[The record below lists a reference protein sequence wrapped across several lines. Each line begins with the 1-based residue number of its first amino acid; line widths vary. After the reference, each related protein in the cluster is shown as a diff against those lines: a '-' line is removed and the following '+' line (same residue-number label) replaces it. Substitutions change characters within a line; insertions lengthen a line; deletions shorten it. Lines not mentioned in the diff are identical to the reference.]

1 MCGFQQKEVAR
12 MKKLSRA
19 DALKL
24 LPGVEVPEDVAKRF
38 AEVGVMTK
46 TVTTDADDVTTVTYS
61 WNMETFAR
69 VPDEVITTLYTEL
82 RNFVADYAER
92 VAYKDLDESEKE
104 KLTITE
110 YTELYER
117 KGEWKPERKDAAP
130 PIELTTEDV
139 LATFAA
145 AFARR
150 FIYQWRR
157 YQ

>member
-1 MCGFQQKEVAR
+1 
-12 MKKLSRA
+12 MKILSRA

-24 LPGVEVPEDVAKRF
+24 LPSVDVPEDVCKKF
-38 AEVGVMTK
+38 ADAGIMTK
-46 TVTTDADDVTTVTYS
+46 VVTTDDDGETTVTYP
-61 WNMETFAR
+61 WQMETFDG

-104 KLTITE
+104 KLTIAE

-117 KGEWKPERKDAAP
+117 KGEWKPERKDVAP

-139 LATFAA
+139 LAIFAA

-157 YQ
+157 YH

>member
-1 MCGFQQKEVAR
+1 
-12 MKKLSRA
+12 MKILSRA

-24 LPGVEVPEDVAKRF
+24 LPSVDVPEDVCKKF
-38 AEVGVMTK
+38 ADAGIMKKV
-46 TVTTDADDVTTVTYS
+46 VTTDDDGETTVTYP
-61 WNMETFAR
+61 WQMETFDG

-104 KLTITE
+104 KLTIAE

-117 KGEWKPERKDAAP
+117 KGEWKPERKDVAP

-139 LATFAA
+139 LAIFAA

>member
-1 MCGFQQKEVAR
+1 
-12 MKKLSRA
+12 MKILSRA

-24 LPGVEVPEDVAKRF
+24 LPSVDVPEDVCKKF
-38 AEVGVMTK
+38 ADADIMTK
-46 TVTTDADDVTTVTYS
+46 VVTTDDDGETTVTYP
-61 WNMETFAR
+61 WQMETFDG

-104 KLTITE
+104 KLTIAE

-117 KGEWKPERKDAAP
+117 KGEWKPERKDVAP

-139 LATFAA
+139 LAIFAA